1 MGTEYI
7 HELKKEV
14 RFISGSYQLEREG
27 KIELDE
33 KTVLYAVGTAVVD
46 SACCGIW
53 GCQYAI
59 VPGYV
64 AQLKTRQTDHGLW
77 VSKVDPIKDN
87 ETQQKIAE
95 QIKEKEMVFQVQF
108 L

>member
-7 HELKKEV
+7 HELKREV
-14 RFISGSYQLEREG
+14 RSISGSYQLEREG
-27 KIELDE
+27 KIELDM

-46 SACCGIW
+46 SACCGTW

-64 AQLKTRQTDHGLW
+64 TQLKARQTDHGLW
-77 VSKVDPIKDN
+77 VSEVDPIKDK

-95 QIKEKEMVFQVQF
+95 QIKEKELVLQVQF